1 MKFKKEKFAIQLN
14 ENIKDVAVVE
24 GYIEETN
31 TYGFYKHNK
40 VWKATDLLSGSLV
53 CCCPTRK
60 ECVAW
65 IEENLDRIAAI
76 KETQKYKLKV
86 ESFRELLKEAL
97 NA

>member
-1 MKFKKEKFAIQLN
+1 MKFKKSNFAIQLN

-40 VWKATDLLSGSLV
+40 FWRATDLVSGSLV

-65 IEENLDRIAAI
+65 VEENANRIAAI
-76 KETQKYKLKV
+76 KKTQKYKLKV